1 MLNAKDHQKVVA
13 EVANVVSMQGA
24 LMTPMSKTEIICTV
38 VSATKAL
45 RETEKFVS
53 EVCITVICK
62 SLRPNAF
69 KGTFNHC
76 NLRSI
81 THNFSTKIDFLKV
94 FF

>member
-13 EVANVVSMQGA
+13 EVANVVLMQDA

-76 NLRSI
+76 NVRRI
-81 THNFSTKIDFLKV
+81 MYNCKAKVDFLKV
-94 FF
+94 FL